1 VPAGLVDGLPV
12 GLQLVAPVLGEAL
25 MLRAAHALEQDL
37 DLPRRPTDVIPML
50 RDLQE
55 AQP

>member
-1 VPAGLVDGLPV
+1 MTSV
-12 GLQLVAPVLGEAL
+12 GLQLIAPVLGEAV
-25 MLRAAHALEQDL
+25 MLRAARAVERDL
-37 DLPRRPTDVIPML
+37 DLPKRPTDVIPML